1 MTDSSSLANT
11 LSEPLRQ
18 PYWWAALAS
27 VSLHGVLGVSAPT
40 LSNIIYGGNSSKNI
54 PGSVGL
60 VELTPAEAGR
70 LPQTIPPRA
79 SNKPFSIAPVPL
91 RPAPKL
97 APPLP
102 PAPDTINLPALPPGM
117 PPPGFFSPLPYSPLP
132 PFTAPTSPPP
142 PKTPSSPTVRT
153 PSQPTTPT
161 IIPPVPPSGLLFPPL
176 PGNFDRNIPPPPSLT
191 EVPQLP
197 GSQSEDEAETL
208 KKIIASRGG
217 LPLFPDGAPVFTPE
231 FPIAGRNVGPDGVPK
246 LTQKDPNKR
255 NLIAETPEERIKR
268 QQFEEAQRQLGQS
281 GQPGASLPGDRE
293 TQLAAANTYVA
304 LFEKFKKAYPDL
316 ETTGP
321 TPVNVPYP
329 VAACSQK
336 LQGTAVFGAV
346 VSPQGLLKA
355 EPQPIVPTGYSI
367 LDNAAKIAIISPSLT
382 FEAAS
387 THKLYQL
394 AVEFKYDEK
403 LCSGIPATPTRPN
416 PPGQPQPAP
425 APTAPRPTGQPPSPA
440 PAEVKPQFEKPPAPS
455 TKPQPGAK
463 PSPPAPKPATQTSP
477 SPEPKPA
484 AEQSPSPQPQP
495 AQESPQPEVAP
506 SPALEVSPSPEAAP
520 SPAAEVSPQPEAAPS
535 PAAEVS
541 PSPATEVS
549 PSPSPEAAPS
559 PAAEVSPSPS
569 PEAAPSPAA
578 TEN

>member
-70 LPQTIPPRA
+70 LPQSIPPRA
-79 SNKPFSIAPVPL
+79 SNKPFTPFSIAPVPL

-102 PAPDTINLPALPPGM
+102 PPPDTINLPAMPPGM
-117 PPPGFFSPLPYSPLP
+117 PPPGFFSPLPYPSLP
-132 PFTAPTSPPP
+132 PLTAPTAPPP
-142 PKTPSSPTVRT
+142 PKTPSPTVRT

-161 IIPPVPPSGLLFPPL
+161 IIPPVPPSGFLFPPL
-176 PGNFDRNIPPPPSLT
+176 PGNFDRNIPPPPSLPSA
-191 EVPQLP
+191 PQLP
-197 GSQSEDEAETL
+197 ADPSEDEAETL
-208 KKIIASRGG
+208 KRIIASRGG

-231 FPIAGRNVGPDGVPK
+231 FPIGRNVGPDGVPK

-255 NLIAETPEERIKR
+255 NLIAETPEERIRR
-268 QQFEEAQRQLGQS
+268 QQFEEGQRQLGQS
-281 GQPGASLPGDRE
+281 GQPASNLPTDRE
-293 TQLAAANTYVA
+293 TLLAAANTYVA

-316 ETTGP
+316 EMTSP
-321 TPVNVPYP
+321 TPVIVPYP
-329 VAACSQK
+329 VTACSQK
-336 LQGTAVFGAV
+336 LQGRAVFGAV
-346 VSPQGLLKA
+346 VSPQGLLRA
-355 EPQPIVPTGYSI
+355 EPQPIMPTGYGI

-382 FEAAS
+382 FSAAS

-394 AVEFKYDEK
+394 AVDFKYDEK
-403 LCSGIPATPTRPN
+403 VCSGIPLTPTRPN
-416 PPGQPQPAP
+416 PPGQQQPAP
-425 APTAPRPTGQPPSPA
+425 APIAPSRPTGQSPSPA
-440 PAEVKPQFEKPPAPS
+440 PTEVKPQFEKPPAPS
-455 TKPQPGAK
+455 TKPQPGAQ
-463 PSPPAPKPATQTSP
+463 PSPSAPKPAAQPSP

-495 AQESPQPEVAP
+495 PEESPQPQVSP
-506 SPALEVSPSPEAAP
+506 SPAAEESPQPQVSPSPAPEVSPSPEAAP
-520 SPAAEVSPQPEAAPS
+520 SPAAEVSPLPEAAPS
-535 PAAEVS
+535 PASEVS
-541 PSPATEVS
+541 PSPTPEV
-549 PSPSPEAAPS
+549 
-559 PAAEVSPSPS
+559 SPS

>member
-18 PYWWAALAS
+18 PFWWAALAS

-40 LSNIIYGGNSSKNI
+40 ISKIIYGGGNSSKNI

-70 LPQTIPPRA
+70 LPQTIPPRP
-79 SNKPFSIAPVPL
+79 SNTRFTPFSIAPVPL

-102 PAPDTINLPALPPGM
+102 PAPDTINLPAMPPGM
-117 PPPGFFSPLPYSPLP
+117 PPPGFFSPLPSSPLP
-132 PFTAPTSPPP
+132 PLTAPTAPPP
-142 PKTPSSPTVRT
+142 PKTPSPTVRA
-153 PSQPTTPT
+153 PSQPTPT
-161 IIPPVPPSGLLFPPL
+161 FVPPVPPSGLLFPPL
-176 PGNFDRNIPPPPSLT
+176 PGNFDRNIPPPPPSLP
-191 EVPQLP
+191 EAPQLP
-197 GSQSEDEAETL
+197 GGSEDEAETL
-208 KKIIASRGG
+208 KKLIASRGG

-255 NLIAETPEERIKR
+255 NLIAETPEERIRR
-268 QQFEEAQRQLGQS
+268 QQFEEGQRQLGQS
-281 GQPGASLPGDRE
+281 GQPGSNLPTDRE

-316 ETTGP
+316 EMTGP

-329 VAACSQK
+329 VTACSQK

-355 EPQPIVPTGYSI
+355 EPQPIVPTGYGI

-382 FEAAS
+382 FAAAS

-403 LCSGIPATPTRPN
+403 VCSGIPLTPTRPN
-416 PPGQPQPAP
+416 PPGQQQPAP
-425 APTAPRPTGQPPSPA
+425 APTAPRPTAQPPSPA
-440 PAEVKPQFEKPPAPS
+440 PTEVKPQFEKPPAPS

-463 PSPPAPKPATQTSP
+463 PSPPAPKPGAQPSP
-477 SPEPKPA
+477 SREPKPA
-484 AEQSPSPQPQP
+484 AEQSPSPQPHP
-495 AQESPQPEVAP
+495 GEKSPQPEAAP
-506 SPALEVSPSPEAAP
+506 SPAPEVSPSPEAAP
-520 SPAAEVSPQPEAAPS
+520 SPAAEVSPS
-535 PAAEVS
+535 PAPEVS
-541 PSPATEVS
+541 PSSET
-549 PSPSPEAAPS
+549 
-559 PAAEVSPSPS
+559 
-569 PEAAPSPAA
+569 APSPAA

>member
-18 PYWWAALAS
+18 PFWWAALAS
-27 VSLHGVLGVSAPT
+27 VGLHGVLGVSAPT
-40 LSNIIYGGNSSKNI
+40 LSNIFYGGNSSKNI

-70 LPQTIPPRA
+70 LPQTIPPKP
-79 SNKPFSIAPVPL
+79 SNTRFTPFSIAPVPL

-102 PAPDTINLPALPPGM
+102 PAPDTINLPAMPPGM
-117 PPPGFFSPLPYSPLP
+117 PPTGFFSPLPPSPLP
-132 PFTAPTSPPP
+132 PFTAPTAPPP
-142 PKTPSSPTVRT
+142 PKTPSPTVRA
-153 PSQPTTPT
+153 PSQPIPT
-161 IIPPVPPSGLLFPPL
+161 FVPPVPPSGFLFPPL
-176 PGNFDRNIPPPPSLT
+176 PGNFDRNIPPPPSLP
-191 EVPQLP
+191 EAPPLP
-197 GSQSEDEAETL
+197 GGGSEDEAEAL

-231 FPIAGRNVGPDGVPK
+231 FPIGRNVGPDGVPK

-255 NLIAETPEERIKR
+255 NLIAETPEERIRR
-268 QQFEEAQRQLGQS
+268 QQFEEGQRQLGQS
-281 GQPGASLPGDRE
+281 GQPGSNLPTDRE
-293 TQLAAANTYVA
+293 TLLAAGETYVA
-304 LFEKFKKAYPDL
+304 LFDKFKKAYPDL

-321 TPVNVPYP
+321 TSVPVPYP

-336 LQGTAVFGAV
+336 LQGRAVFGAV

-355 EPQPIVPTGYSI
+355 EPQPIVPTGYGI

-382 FEAAS
+382 FSAAS

-394 AVEFKYDEK
+394 TVEFKYDEK
-403 LCSGIPATPTRPN
+403 VCSGIPLTPTRPN

-425 APTAPRPTGQPPSPA
+425 RPTGQPQPA
-440 PAEVKPQFEKPPAPS
+440 PTEVKPQFEKPPTPS

-463 PSPPAPKPATQTSP
+463 PSPSAPKPAAQPSP

-495 AQESPQPEVAP
+495 GQESPQPEAAP
-506 SPALEVSPSPEAAP
+506 SPAPEVSPSPEAAPSPAPEVSPSPEAAP
-520 SPAAEVSPQPEAAPS
+520 SPAAEVSPS
-535 PAAEVS
+535 PAPEV
-541 PSPATEVS
+541 
-549 PSPSPEAAPS
+549 SPSPEAAPS
-559 PAAEVSPSPS
+559 PAT
-569 PEAAPSPAA
+569 

>member
-27 VSLHGVLGVSAPT
+27 VSLHGVFGVSAPT

-70 LPQTIPPRA
+70 LPQTIPPRP
-79 SNKPFSIAPVPL
+79 SNTPFSIAPVPL

-102 PAPDTINLPALPPGM
+102 PAPDTINLPAMPPGM

-132 PFTAPTSPPP
+132 PLTAATAPPP
-142 PKTPSSPTVRT
+142 PKTPSPTVRA
-153 PSQPTTPT
+153 PSQPIPT
-161 IIPPVPPSGLLFPPL
+161 FVPPVPPSGFLFPPL
-176 PGNFDRNIPPPPSLT
+176 PGNFDRNIPPPPSLP
-191 EVPQLP
+191 EPPQLP
-197 GSQSEDEAETL
+197 GGGSEDEAEAL

-255 NLIAETPEERIKR
+255 NLIAETPEERIRR
-268 QQFEEAQRQLGQS
+268 QQFEEGQRQLGQS
-281 GQPGASLPGDRE
+281 GQPASNLPSDRE
-293 TQLAAANTYVA
+293 TQLAAAQTYVA
-304 LFEKFKKAYPDL
+304 LFDKFKKAYPDL
-316 ETTGP
+316 EMTGP
-321 TPVNVPYP
+321 TPVPVPYP
-329 VAACSQK
+329 VTACSQK

-346 VSPQGLLKA
+346 VSPQGLLRA
-355 EPQPIVPTGYSI
+355 EPQSIVPTGYGI

-382 FEAAS
+382 FSAAS

-403 LCSGIPATPTRPN
+403 VCSGIPLTPTRPN
-416 PPGQPQPAP
+416 PPAQQQPAP
-425 APTAPRPTGQPPSPA
+425 APTAPSRPTGQPPSPA
-440 PAEVKPQFEKPPAPS
+440 PTEVKPQFEKPPAPS
-455 TKPQPGAK
+455 SKPQPGAQ
-463 PSPPAPKPATQTSP
+463 PSPSAPKPAAQPSP

-495 AQESPQPEVAP
+495 AEE
-506 SPALEVSPSPEAAP
+506 
-520 SPAAEVSPQPEAAPS
+520 SPQPEAAPS
-535 PAAEVS
+535 PAAEESPQPQVS
-541 PSPATEVS
+541 PSPAAEESPQPEAAPSPAPEVS
-549 PSPSPEAAPS
+549 PSPEAVPS
-559 PAAEVSPSPS
+559 PAAEVSPSPAPEVSPSQS

>member
-18 PYWWAALAS
+18 PFWWAALAS
-27 VSLHGVLGVSAPT
+27 VGLHGVLGATAPT
-40 LSNIIYGGNSSKNI
+40 LSNIFYGGNSSKNI

-70 LPQTIPPRA
+70 LPQTIPPKP
-79 SNKPFSIAPVPL
+79 SNTRFTPFSIAPVPL
-91 RPAPKL
+91 RPGPKL

-102 PAPDTINLPALPPGM
+102 PAPDTINLPAMPPGM
-117 PPPGFFSPLPYSPLP
+117 PPPGFFSPLPPSPLP
-132 PFTAPTSPPP
+132 PFTAPIAPPP
-142 PKTPSSPTVRT
+142 PKTPSPTVRA
-153 PSQPTTPT
+153 PSQPIPT
-161 IIPPVPPSGLLFPPL
+161 FVPPVPPSGFLFPPL
-176 PGNFDRNIPPPPSLT
+176 PGNFDRNIPPPPSLP
-191 EVPQLP
+191 EAPQIP
-197 GSQSEDEAETL
+197 GGGSEDEAEAL

-231 FPIAGRNVGPDGVPK
+231 FPIGRNVGPDGVPK

-255 NLIAETPEERIKR
+255 NLIAETPEERIRR
-268 QQFEEAQRQLGQS
+268 QQFEEGQRQLGQS
-281 GQPGASLPGDRE
+281 GQPGSNLPTDRE
-293 TQLAAANTYVA
+293 TLLAAGQTYVA
-304 LFEKFKKAYPDL
+304 LFDKFKKAYPDL
-316 ETTGP
+316 EMTNP

-329 VAACSQK
+329 VTACSQK
-336 LQGTAVFGAV
+336 LQGRAVFGAV

-355 EPQPIVPTGYSI
+355 EPQPIVPTGYAI

-403 LCSGIPATPTRPN
+403 LCSGIPVTPTRPN
-416 PPGQPQPAP
+416 PPGQQPAP
-425 APTAPRPTGQPPSPA
+425 APTAPSRPTAQPPSPA
-440 PAEVKPQFEKPPAPS
+440 PTEVKPQFEKPPAPS
-455 TKPQPGAK
+455 NKPQPGAQ
-463 PSPPAPKPATQTSP
+463 PSPPAPKPTAQPSP

-495 AQESPQPEVAP
+495 AEE
-506 SPALEVSPSPEAAP
+506 
-520 SPAAEVSPQPEAAPS
+520 SPQPEAAPS
-535 PAAEVS
+535 PAAEESPQPEAAPSPAAEESPQPEAAPSPAPEVS
-541 PSPATEVS
+541 PSPAAEVS

-569 PEAAPSPAA
+569 PEAAPSPAS